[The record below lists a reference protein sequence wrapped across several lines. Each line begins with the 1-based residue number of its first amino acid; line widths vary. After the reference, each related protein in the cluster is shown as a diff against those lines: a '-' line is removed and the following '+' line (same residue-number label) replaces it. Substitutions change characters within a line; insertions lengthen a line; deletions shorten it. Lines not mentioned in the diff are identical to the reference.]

1 MVFMVF
7 RTIFSMLSC
16 ALLGAAATHC
26 TTSDKG
32 YEAKDFLPRG
42 LAGKVKNKEWAYKY
56 AYVDPTIDTPEDDDY
71 VFVFLTEKPAE
82 ACPKSDESAK
92 DYRVVMVAAPKKPTK
107 TPVKLKRGGSRTL
120 QFHTL
125 KNREPFVVSALTG
138 KIKITS
144 SSENEVKGQ
153 LMAQLNPANFVNGT
167 FKAKVCDLSEMKKE
181 DLWQKD

>member
-7 RTIFSMLSC
+7 RTTFSRLSSVV
-16 ALLGAAATHC
+16 LGAALTHC
-26 TTSDKG
+26 TTPDKS
-32 YEAKDFLPRG
+32 YEAKEFLPRG
-42 LAGKVKNKEWAYKY
+42 LAGRVQGKEWAYKY
-56 AYVDPTIDTPEDDDY
+56 AYVDPTIDTPEEDDY
-71 VFVFLTEKPAE
+71 VFVFLTEKPTE
-82 ACPKSDESAK
+82 ACPKSDETAA

-107 TPVKLKRGGSRTL
+107 MPVKLKRGGSRTL

-138 KIKITS
+138 KIKITVS
-144 SSENEVKGQ
+144 TDNEVKGQ
-153 LMAQLNPANFVNGT
+153 LMAQLNPSNFVNGT